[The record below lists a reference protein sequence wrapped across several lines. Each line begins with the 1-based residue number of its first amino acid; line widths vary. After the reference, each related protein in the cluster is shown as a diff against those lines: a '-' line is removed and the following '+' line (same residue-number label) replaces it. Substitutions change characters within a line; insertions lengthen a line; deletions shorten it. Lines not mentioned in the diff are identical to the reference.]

1 MNSIL
6 SYLVQMAFPAL
17 LGALV
22 WLIWRPWR
30 IKRLAAHGL
39 MSGPFREGALLLFFM
54 FLAGLLALTLTP
66 AGFWSSILR
75 GERPH
80 LPPAFQGG
88 VNLVPVRESM
98 ALLRYYVRH
107 GLWDAIWINFPGN
120 IAMFLPIGFFAGL
133 LADKPRWWKG
143 VLSAFALSFFIE
155 FFQLFVSRGTDID
168 DLILN
173 TLGGL
178 IGHWLFLL
186 LRRGAPDFVKRCSK
200 L

>member
-30 IKRLAAHGL
+30 KKRLAAHGL
-39 MSGPFREGALLLFFM
+39 ISGPFREGALLLFFM

-75 GERPH
+75 GKRPH

-88 VNLVPVRESM
+88 VNLIPVRESM

-107 GLWDAIWINFPGN
+107 GLWDAVWINFPGN

-133 LADKPRWWKG
+133 
-143 VLSAFALSFFIE
+143 
-155 FFQLFVSRGTDID
+155 
-168 DLILN
+168 
-173 TLGGL
+173 
-178 IGHWLFLL
+178 
-186 LRRGAPDFVKRCSK
+186 
-200 L
+200 